1 MKQRGAPNVTRRTLL
16 NETGGHHERIDT
28 RESMS
33 ADELATST
41 VHDPLLEGRG
51 RDMADDMEDA
61 DTDSPV
67 RVLLAD
73 DDRDT
78 REAVAEALRSD
89 GYEVIEAH
97 NGWELLQHLAAGEDS
112 APMPVNLVI
121 SDVRMPGKNGL
132 EVLAGFRWATGG
144 STPFIVI
151 TGFGD
156 SQTHAEARRLGA
168 SAVLAKPFEL
178 DQLRTV
184 MLDALA

>member
-1 MKQRGAPNVTRRTLL
+1 MND
-16 NETGGHHERIDT
+16 TGGHHGRIDT
-28 RESMS
+28 REGMS
-33 ADELATST
+33 AEEVAITT
-41 VHDPLLEGRG
+41 AHDPLLEGRG
-51 RDMADDMEDA
+51 RDMPDDMDEPG
-61 DTDSPV
+61 TGSPV

-89 GYEVIEAH
+89 GYEVIEAN
-97 NGWELLQHLAAGEDS
+97 NGWELLQYLAASEDS

-121 SDVRMPGKNGL
+121 SDVRMPGKSGL
-132 EVLAGFRWATGG
+132 EVIAGFRWATGG

-168 SAVLAKPFEL
+168 AAVLSKPFEL

-184 MLDALA
+184 MADVLA